1 MIYLPPDQLLD
12 NTQYTQIVPKTSH
25 LGDSNMY
32 RITHFTRVPSSDGWD
47 HVLYFRY
54 IGSALENS
62 SPNNKN
68 GGYVYILTNIVYP
81 NLIKIGMT
89 TSSSEYRLRK
99 INGAGVVDDWDIAYD
114 FYCLRPWDLEQAV
127 HLQLDKFR
135 FRNDR
140 EFFELGVSTAIQTIE
155 ELGKN
160 YGPLEGMEGVY
171 TD

>member
-54 IGSALENS
+54 IG
-62 SPNNKN
+62 
-68 GGYVYILTNIVYP
+68 
-81 NLIKIGMT
+81 
-89 TSSSEYRLRK
+89 
-99 INGAGVVDDWDIAYD
+99 VVDDWDIAYD

-140 EFFELGVSTAIQTIE
+140 EFFEIGVSTAIQTIE

-171 TD
+171 MD